1 MTEKEK
7 FISIKVKLLGIIL
20 PVICIIITVLTGLM
34 YNVSKKVNQSN
45 AQDLLKTSVEIQSAE
60 IEAWLN
66 RNLAAFNVMKQALE
80 QMAFDEYKMQDFL
93 DTYYNYDSDFPQG
106 LSIADANGTLYKAN
120 PVKTVQLREADSSG
134 NYINNGNFASIEN
147 LADDEGW
154 IFMTT
159 LEGEASAQI
168 HDNEVVIDIAN
179 EGTVDYSVQF
189 VQPMLPIQ
197 SGGKYKV
204 SFDAYAEEDRTI
216 KVSVTAPDREYKR
229 YLEDT
234 IVNLT
239 TTKQTYTY
247 SFTMLDYNDANG
259 RMEFNLGAAGSTAG
273 VRISNVS
280 LVKTGEEQL
289 TGEENSS
296 AVDVT
301 QTEWFQD
308 GLTRVN
314 LGFTNAYINENGQQ
328 VISACGMLRNTSDGV
343 RVLSADLSLDRI
355 SIYVNSFV
363 KMENAEAFLVNSENL
378 TMLASRDRD
387 QISKKLDT
395 LDSPFMQEIAKR
407 ITQRAYDLTELEG
420 NLVVFEEIEGTDWLL
435 VSYVPTQT
443 VYRDLNKIRNIMICF
458 GIISVLIVMVLM
470 ERIVHIVI
478 RPVKGLTDIIKA
490 MTEGDFTIDSKNGN
504 HDEIGV
510 MSRCVGKFITVM
522 RSMITS
528 IDQVSHTLHQQA
540 DNSKEVSGQMY
551 QASKEQNQSMKEL
564 NETVEQLSASVNGIA
579 HSATTLAALVAE
591 TKADG
596 DGMNGKMKETV
607 GISQKGKE
615 VMQDVN
621 AAMQNINE
629 SVQQLQQA
637 IDEVG
642 SASEEITNITKAIGD
657 IADETNLLSLNASIE
672 AARAGEAGKGF
683 TVVATEIGKLAQ
695 TSMQSVQH
703 IDALVLDIKKLISE
717 VISQANNSMDNIHS
731 SSELIGN
738 AVRTYDNI
746 FENIV
751 IAGDLVQQMIQKV
764 DQVEEVA
771 REVAAISEEQAAS
784 SQQILASS
792 DILVKQADGLMYNS
806 ETVAKESEEL
816 TTSAEALES
825 QVQIFKV

>member
-168 HDNEVVIDIAN
+168 RDNEVVIDIAN

-637 IDEVG
+637 I
-642 SASEEITNITKAIGD
+642 GD

>member
-1 MTEKEK
+1 
-7 FISIKVKLLGIIL
+7 
-20 PVICIIITVLTGLM
+20 
-34 YNVSKKVNQSN
+34 
-45 AQDLLKTSVEIQSAE
+45 
-60 IEAWLN
+60 
-66 RNLAAFNVMKQALE
+66 
-80 QMAFDEYKMQDFL
+80 
-93 DTYYNYDSDFPQG
+93 
-106 LSIADANGTLYKAN
+106 
-120 PVKTVQLREADSSG
+120 
-134 NYINNGNFASIEN
+134 
-147 LADDEGW
+147 
-154 IFMTT
+154 
-159 LEGEASAQI
+159 
-168 HDNEVVIDIAN
+168 
-179 EGTVDYSVQF
+179 
-189 VQPMLPIQ
+189 
-197 SGGKYKV
+197 
-204 SFDAYAEEDRTI
+204 
-216 KVSVTAPDREYKR
+216 
-229 YLEDT
+229 
-234 IVNLT
+234 
-239 TTKQTYTY
+239 
-247 SFTMLDYNDANG
+247 
-259 RMEFNLGAAGSTAG
+259 
-273 VRISNVS
+273 
-280 LVKTGEEQL
+280 
-289 TGEENSS
+289 
-296 AVDVT
+296 
-301 QTEWFQD
+301 
-308 GLTRVN
+308 
-314 LGFTNAYINENGQQ
+314 
-328 VISACGMLRNTSDGV
+328 
-343 RVLSADLSLDRI
+343 
-355 SIYVNSFV
+355 
-363 KMENAEAFLVNSENL
+363 
-378 TMLASRDRD
+378 
-387 QISKKLDT
+387 
-395 LDSPFMQEIAKR
+395 MQEIAKR

>member
-1 MTEKEK
+1 MEKVK

-45 AQDLLKTSVEIQSAE
+45 VHDLLKTSVESQSAE

-66 RNLAAFNVMKQALE
+66 RNLTAFNVMKQALE
-80 QMAFDEYKMQDFL
+80 QMEFDEYKMQDFL

-106 LSIADANGTLYKAN
+106 LSIADADGTLYKAK
-120 PVKTVQLREADSSG
+120 PVKTVQLREADNSG
-134 NYINNGNFASIEN
+134 NYINNGNFASDESLTDN
-147 LADDEGW
+147 EGW

-168 HDNEVVIDIAN
+168 RDNEVVIDIAN

-189 VQPMLPIQ
+189 VQPMVPLQ
-197 SGGKYKV
+197 RGGKYKV
-204 SFDAYAEEDRTI
+204 SFDAYAEADRTI

-234 IVNLT
+234 VVNLT

-247 SFTMLDYNDANG
+247 SFTMIDYDDANG

-273 VRISNVS
+273 VQISNVS
-280 LVKTGEEQL
+280 LVKIGEEQL
-289 TGEENSS
+289 IGEENSS
-296 AVDVT
+296 TVDVT

-314 LGFTNAYINENGQQ
+314 LGFTDAYINENGQQ
-328 VISACGMLRNTSDGV
+328 VISACGMLRNATDRV
-343 RVLSADLSLDRI
+343 RVLSVDLSLDRI

-378 TMLASRDRD
+378 TILASRDREL
-387 QISKKLDT
+387 ISKKLDA
-395 LDSPFMQEIAKR
+395 LDSPFMQEIAKKV
-407 ITQRAYDLTELEG
+407 TQRAYDLTELEG

-435 VSYVPTQT
+435 VSYVPAKI
-443 VYRDLNKIRNIMICF
+443 VYRDLNEIRNIMIGF

-490 MTEGDFTIDSKNGN
+490 MTEGDFTINSKNGN

-522 RSMITS
+522 RSMIMS

-540 DNSKEVSGQMY
+540 DSSKEVSGQMY
-551 QASKEQNQSMKEL
+551 RASKEQNQSMKEL
-564 NETVEQLSASVNGIA
+564 NETVEQLSVSVNGIA

-591 TKADG
+591 TKVDG

-621 AAMQNINE
+621 AAMQNIND

-637 IDEVG
+637 IDKVG

-672 AARAGEAGKGF
+672 AARAGEAGRGF

-695 TSMQSVQH
+695 TSLQSVQH
-703 IDALVLDIKKLISE
+703 IDVLVLDIKKLISE

-792 DILVKQADGLMYNS
+792 DILVKQADSLMYNS